1 MAAVLGKKGTRE
13 DIENNMPEF
22 LLRSMK
28 KESLSSTAKK
38 VRYLEMYSHEAG
50 IAKVETLKHYT
61 L

>member
-28 KESLSSTAKK
+28 KEAPSSAAKK
-38 VRYLEMYSHEAG
+38 VRNLE
-50 IAKVETLKHYT
+50 V
-61 L
+61 